1 MRVYDKE
8 FKEEAIK
15 LSYQIG
21 PTAAS
26 NQLGIPSTTL
36 YTWRSQ
42 IKEHGSLAFVGSG
55 HQRIDQKTAEI
66 KGLEKKIKELEA
78 TNDILKKALAF
89 FAESQKK

>member
-15 LSYQIG
+15 LSYEVG
-21 PTAAS
+21 PTVAS

-42 IKEHGSLAFVGSG
+42 SKQHGSLAFVGSG
-55 HQRIDQKTAEI
+55 HPRIDPKTAEL
-66 KGLEKKIKELEA
+66 KGLEKKIRELESA
-78 TNDILKKALAF
+78 NDILKKALAF
-89 FAESQKK
+89 FAESQKR